1 MRHSLP
7 RPRRLAT
14 VLAGLSTVLLAA
26 CGGDSDGGR
35 FSAALYGP
43 VDSAAFDALRGVL
56 AVSDQLATAQVLV
69 VDGDAHSP
77 GELARDAVIQQH
89 LRDGK
94 WVLLVDLTKSHND
107 RDLVPLA
114 HSSGAG
120 DSHMAIVRRRS
131 DAFGRPAVDL
141 YDFPRA
147 SSAGP
152 TAAQLHELPRSV
164 AEFLRQAPAAAP
176 AGFTPPDGLIYVTF
190 NFTQP
195 TDTYRFTATKNGT
208 DSSNGIQN
216 TSINRN
222 FVYSLFLDNQNTP
235 TGDFQQL
242 LVHDTVAST
251 PLNPALGTSELMITK
266 TGSSF
271 VTCDIG
277 WFQVGIDH
285 GVTAANASRFTPQAN
300 SPQNTNEQA
309 QVTTGVS
316 FGINFSNP
324 LGSGG
329 GTATYSESV
338 TYNVSQWNVVNPTT
352 GSWSWQNQ
360 DPWKDG
366 NTNWDSYGFGGGVK
380 GFGEFRVPNTLA
392 AGLLTADTK
401 MLYMTPTVLSSV
413 ETFHHTTAVTYLN
426 VWAEAFGRI
435 EHQYVELPLTSSW
448 QINMAAVIPVP
459 IAAVGFAPDPVN
471 AAAVNQATGT
481 VTLSSPAPMDTIV
494 YLQSN
499 SQNATVLPSV
509 TIPQGATSA
518 PFQVLVNTNGIAS
531 GGSTVAT
538 ILASN
543 AVASQAQL
551 TVRNGP

>member
-1 MRHSLP
+1 MRHPL
-7 RPRRLAT
+7 PRRLAA
-14 VLAGLSTVLLAA
+14 VLAALSTVLLAA
-26 CGGDSDGGR
+26 CGGDSEEGR

-43 VDSAAFDALRGVL
+43 VDSTAFNALRGL
-56 AVSDQLATAQVLV
+56 LTISDRVASAQLLV
-69 VDGDAHSP
+69 VDGDAHAP
-77 GELARDAVIQQH
+77 GALANDAVVQQH

-94 WVLLVDLTKSHND
+94 WVMLVDLTKDHND

-114 HSSGAG
+114 HSSGGG
-120 DSHMAIVRRRS
+120 DSHVAVVRRRS
-131 DAFGRPAVDL
+131 DAFGRPAIDL

-147 SSAGP
+147 GSAAP
-152 TAAQLHELPRSV
+152 TARQLDDLPRSV
-164 AEFLRQAPAAAP
+164 TEFLRKAPASAP
-176 AGFTPPDGLIYVTF
+176 AGFTPPAGLIYVSF

-195 TDTYRFTATKNGT
+195 TDSYLFTATKGGT
-208 DSSNGIQN
+208 DSSNGTQN
-216 TSINRN
+216 TSVNRN
-222 FVYSLFLDNQNTP
+222 FVYSLFLDNQSTP

-251 PLNPALGTSELMITK
+251 PLNPALGTNALMITK

-277 WFQVGIDH
+277 WFQVRVDH
-285 GVTAANASRFTPQAN
+285 SVTAANAGSFTPKNNA
-300 SPQNTNEQA
+300 PQNTNEQA

-338 TYNVSQWNVVNPTT
+338 TYNVTQWNVLNPNT

-366 NTNWDSYGFGGGVK
+366 NTDWDSYGFGGGVK

-392 AGLLTADTK
+392 SGLLVADTK
-401 MLYMTPTVLSSV
+401 MLYETPAVLNSV
-413 ETFHHTTAVTYLN
+413 ETFHHTTTVTYLN
-426 VWAEAFGRI
+426 VWAAALGPI
-435 EHQYVELPLTSSW
+435 EHQYVELPLTSTW
-448 QINMAAVIPVP
+448 QINMGAVIPVP
-459 IAAVGFAPDPVN
+459 IASVTFTPDPVN

-481 VTLSSPAPMDTIV
+481 VTLSAPAPMDTLV

-499 SQNATVLPSV
+499 SQNATVLPST
-509 TIPQGATSA
+509 TIPQGQTSA
-518 PFQVLVNTNGIAS
+518 TFQVLVNTNGLAS
-531 GGSTVAT
+531 GQSTVAT

-551 TVRNGP
+551 TVKNGP

>member
-1 MRHSLP
+1 MRHPPS
-7 RPRRLAT
+7 RRLAA
-14 VLAGLSTVLLAA
+14 VLAACSTLLLAA
-26 CGGDSDGGR
+26 CGGDGSEEGR

-43 VDSAAFDALRGVL
+43 VSSPAFDALRSLLTVGDPV
-56 AVSDQLATAQVLV
+56 ASAQVLV
-69 VDGDAHSP
+69 IDGDAHSP
-77 GELARDAVIQQH
+77 GALANDAVVQQH

-94 WVLLVDLTKSHND
+94 WVLLLDLSKDHND

-120 DSHMAIVRRRS
+120 HSHMAVLRRRS
-131 DAFGRPAVDL
+131 DAFGRPAIDL

-147 SSAGP
+147 GSAAP
-152 TAAQLHELPRSV
+152 TAGQLRELPRSV
-164 AEFLRQAPAAAP
+164 AEFLRKTPASAP
-176 AGFTPPDGLIYVTF
+176 AGFTPPAGLIYVTF

-195 TDTYRFTATKNGT
+195 TDSYLFTATKGGTDRTNGT
-208 DSSNGIQN
+208 QN
-216 TSINRN
+216 TSVNRN

-242 LVHDTVAST
+242 LVHDTVQST
-251 PLNPALGTSELMITK
+251 PLNPALGTSALMITK

-277 WFQVGIDH
+277 WFQVGVDH
-285 GVTAANASRFTPQAN
+285 SVTAANAGSFTPQDN

-324 LGSGG
+324 LSSGG

-338 TYNVSQWNVVNPTT
+338 TYNVTQWNVVNPTT

-366 NTNWDSYGFGGGVK
+366 NTDWDSYGFGGGVK

-392 AGLLTADTK
+392 AGLLVADTK
-401 MLYMTPTVLSSV
+401 MLYETAAVLSSV
-413 ETFHHTTAVTYLN
+413 ETFHHTTTVTYLN
-426 VWAEAFGRI
+426 VWAAALGPI

-448 QINMAAVIPVP
+448 QINMGAVIPVP
-459 IAAVGFAPDPVN
+459 IASVSFAPDPVN
-471 AAAVNQATGT
+471 AASTNQATGT
-481 VTLSSPAPMDTIV
+481 VTLSAPAPMDTIV

-499 SQNATVLPSV
+499 SQNATVLPST
-509 TIPQGATSA
+509 TIPQGQTSA
-518 PFQVLVNTNGIAS
+518 TFQVLVNTNGLAS
-531 GGSTVAT
+531 GQSTVAT

-551 TVRNGP
+551 TVKNGP